1 MDGILKSNIDS
12 LIYNIP
18 KDWDF
23 VIVISGNNMVRVG
36 KSVLAQQLA
45 AYAADKLNT
54 PFSLDNITMTSKEM
68 IDFAM
73 KAPKN
78 SVVVYDEAAEGLRA
92 AKNAREVIDS
102 LLDFFD
108 ECGQL
113 NHLFILV
120 APNFFRLKSDITIER
135 SEYLINVYRSGIE
148 KKDDEGNPV
157 IELKRGFFQ
166 FFDRHQKQMLWERFL
181 KTKTQSYS
189 GMKNTIGRFLNTYTV
204 DEAAYKEKKRQSLR
218 RLKGTKQ
225 IYYKKQF
232 DTLIATI
239 KYVEKLTAIQIK
251 EKYNVDLTE
260 RQIQFIYK
268 SEFEKGNID
277 TSAENETDS
286 EDKSIFN
293 LSNDENKKNEE

>member
-1 MDGILKSNIDS
+1 
-12 LIYNIP
+12 
-18 KDWDF
+18 
-23 VIVISGNNMVRVG
+23 
-36 KSVLAQQLA
+36 
-45 AYAADKLNT
+45 
-54 PFSLDNITMTSKEM
+54 
-68 IDFAM
+68 
-73 KAPKN
+73 
-78 SVVVYDEAAEGLRA
+78 
-92 AKNAREVIDS
+92 
-102 LLDFFD
+102 
-108 ECGQL
+108 
-113 NHLFILV
+113 
-120 APNFFRLKSDITIER
+120 
-135 SEYLINVYRSGIE
+135 
-148 KKDDEGNPV
+148 
-157 IELKRGFFQ
+157 
-166 FFDRHQKQMLWERFL
+166 
-181 KTKTQSYS
+181 
-189 GMKNTIGRFLNTYTV
+189 MKNTIGRFLNTYTV

-293 LSNDENKKNEE
+293 LSNDENKKNEESEE